1 MRVAVPVFPGSNCDH
16 DALHAC
22 GTVMGWDTIPV
33 WHQETTLP
41 ADTELVFVPA
51 ASAMATTCAA
61 APSRRWRPSWRTSGA
76 MPTMAGLVLGVCNGF
91 QILCEA
97 QLLPGALLRNE
108 SLRFIHADIHLRVER
123 ADLPF
128 TRAMK
133 AGEVFQVPIAHAE
146 GNFTLDPAEL
156 VDLEARGGV
165 AFRYC
170 SPEGGDR
177 AHPRAQWRHERHRGH
192 RERPGQRAGH
202 DAPPGAGRGSEARG
216 HRWAGHVQ
224 EPRRG
229 LRWGLIGHHKTR
241 VCEIFMSL
249 GMIFLSSFPECL
261 GRHLFLFLSHERS

>member
-33 WHQETTLP
+33 WHMETRLP
-41 ADTELVFVPA
+41 EHTELVFVPGGFSYGDYLRCGAIA
-51 ASAMATTCAA
+51 ALAPIMADI
-61 APSRRWRPSWRTSGA
+61 RRHADAG
-76 MPTMAGLVLGVCNGF
+76 GLVLGVCNGF

-108 SLRFIHADIHLRVER
+108 SLRFIHTDVHLRVER

-146 GNFTLDPAEL
+146 GNYTLDPADL

-170 SPEGGDR
+170 SPGGETGE
-177 AHPRAQWRHERHRGH
+177 AHVPNGAMNGIAGIVNVRGN
-192 RERPGQRAGH
+192 
-202 DAPPGAGRGSEARG
+202 
-216 HRWAGHVQ
+216 V
-224 EPRRG
+224 
-229 LRWGLIGHHKTR
+229 
-241 VCEIFMSL
+241 L
-249 GMIFLSSFPECL
+249 GMMPHPERAVDPKL
-261 GRHLFLFLSHERS
+261 GPTGGLGMFKSLAEAFAGA

>member
-33 WHQETTLP
+33 WHQETRLP
-41 ADTELVFVPA
+41 EATELVFVPGGFSYGDYLRCGAIA
-51 ASAMATTCAA
+51 ALAPIMADIKRHADA
-61 APSRRWRPSWRTSGA
+61 G
-76 MPTMAGLVLGVCNGF
+76 GLVLGVCNGF

-108 SLRFIHADIHLRVER
+108 SLRFIHADVHLRVER

-146 GNFTLDPAEL
+146 GNFTLDPADL
-156 VDLEARGGV
+156 MDLEARGGV

-170 SPEGGDR
+170 SSKGELGEQHVPNGAMNGI
-177 AHPRAQWRHERHRGH
+177 AGIVNVRGN
-192 RERPGQRAGH
+192 
-202 DAPPGAGRGSEARG
+202 
-216 HRWAGHVQ
+216 V
-224 EPRRG
+224 
-229 LRWGLIGHHKTR
+229 
-241 VCEIFMSL
+241 L
-249 GMIFLSSFPECL
+249 GMMPHPERAVDPKL
-261 GRHLFLFLSHERS
+261 GPTGGLGMFRSLADAFAQV

>member
-33 WHQETTLP
+33 WHQETRLP
-41 ADTELVFVPA
+41 ANTELVFVPGGFSYGDYLRCGAIA
-51 ASAMATTCAA
+51 ALAPIMADV
-61 APSRRWRPSWRTSGA
+61 RRHADNG
-76 MPTMAGLVLGVCNGF
+76 GLVLGVCNGF

-156 VDLEARGGV
+156 MDLEARGGV

-170 SPEGGDR
+170 SPKGETGLSHVPNG
-177 AHPRAQWRHERHRGH
+177 AMNGIAGIVNVRGN
-192 RERPGQRAGH
+192 
-202 DAPPGAGRGSEARG
+202 
-216 HRWAGHVQ
+216 V
-224 EPRRG
+224 
-229 LRWGLIGHHKTR
+229 
-241 VCEIFMSL
+241 L
-249 GMIFLSSFPECL
+249 GMMPHPERAVDPRL
-261 GRHLFLFLSHERS
+261 GATGGLGVFRSLAEAFAGT